1 MIFKFQLLRCLC
13 VLLGCLLAA
22 PAYAGTF
29 DAAQL
34 GLIWGFPFA
43 AMLLSIALGP
53 ILLEHFWHRHYG
65 KVAVFWGLA
74 FLLPFIFTYGAHA
87 AISQIVHVVF
97 AEYLPF
103 IILLTALFTT
113 AGGVCVRGNL
123 HGRPALNL
131 GMLTLGTVLAGIMGT
146 TGAAMLLIRPLIR
159 ANDNRKHTTHILVF
173 FIFLVANVG
182 GAFTP
187 LGDPPLFLGFLNG
200 VDFFWPL
207 TRLWSHTLF
216 LALSLLILFYLLD
229 LYYFHQ
235 REEEQPAYLDP
246 SPDSAIWI
254 EGKLNFIILG
264 AIIALVLL
272 SGFWQPDIYWTIE
285 GTVVALQN
293 LVRDGGL
300 ILLTLISLKITPQSA
315 RAGNEFSWEPMLEVA
330 KLFAGIFVTIIPVIA
345 MLKAGHQGP
354 FAPLIG
360 LLYDLNG
367 VASTKIFFW
376 LTGVLSAFLDNAPTY
391 LVFFNL
397 AGGDAVSLMSQQA
410 PTLIAI
416 STASVFM
423 GALTYVGNA
432 PNLMVRAI
440 ASHRGL
446 KMPGFFGYMVW
457 SIGILLPLLALLSY
471 FLI

>member
-1 MIFKFQLLRCLC
+1 MIFKFQLFRCLC
-13 VLLGCLLAA
+13 ALLAFFSVA

-29 DAAQL
+29 DGAQL
-34 GLIWGFPFA
+34 SVIWGFPFA

-53 ILLEHFWHRHYG
+53 LLIEHFWHRHYG
-65 KVAVFWGLA
+65 KVAIFWGLA
-74 FLLPFIFTYGAHA
+74 FLLPFIFAYGVHA
-87 AISQIVHVVF
+87 AISEIVHVVF

-113 AGGVCVRGNL
+113 AGGVCVHGNL

-131 GMLTLGTVLAGIMGT
+131 GILTLGTVLAGIMGT

-159 ANDNRKHTTHILVF
+159 ANDNRRHTTHILVF

-182 GAFTP
+182 GASSP

-207 TRLWSHTLF
+207 THLWLHTLF
-216 LALSLLILFYLLD
+216 LAISLLIIFYLLD
-229 LYYFHQ
+229 LYFFHK
-235 REEEQPAYLDP
+235 REEEKPAYLDP
-246 SPDSAIWI
+246 SPDSTIWI
-254 EGKLNFIILG
+254 EGKWNFMILG
-264 AIIALVLL
+264 GMIFLVLL
-272 SGFWQPDIYWTIE
+272 SGFWKPNVYWTIQ

-293 LVRDGGL
+293 VVRDVGL
-300 ILLTLISLKITPQSA
+300 VLLTLLSLKITPKNA

-354 FAPLIG
+354 FAPLLG
-360 LLYDLNG
+360 LLYDSNG
-367 VASTKIFFW
+367 EASTKLFFW

-397 AGGDAVSLMSQQA
+397 AGGDAVILMTKQA
-410 PTLIAI
+410 PILIAI

-440 ASHRGL
+440 ASHRGV

-457 SIGILLPLLALLSY
+457 SVGILGPLLMLLSY
-471 FLI
+471 WFI

>member
-1 MIFKFQLLRCLC
+1 
-13 VLLGCLLAA
+13 
-22 PAYAGTF
+22 
-29 DAAQL
+29 
-34 GLIWGFPFA
+34 
-43 AMLLSIALGP
+43 
-53 ILLEHFWHRHYG
+53 
-65 KVAVFWGLA
+65 LA
-74 FLLPFIFTYGAHA
+74 F
-87 AISQIVHVVF
+87 
-97 AEYLPF
+97 
-103 IILLTALFTT
+103 
-113 AGGVCVRGNL
+113 
-123 HGRPALNL
+123 
-131 GMLTLGTVLAGIMGT
+131 
-146 TGAAMLLIRPLIR
+146 
-159 ANDNRKHTTHILVF
+159 
-173 FIFLVANVG
+173 
-182 GAFTP
+182 
-187 LGDPPLFLGFLNG
+187 
-200 VDFFWPL
+200 
-207 TRLWSHTLF
+207 
-216 LALSLLILFYLLD
+216 SLLILFYLLD

-272 SGFWQPDIYWTIE
+272 SGFWRPDIYWTIE
-285 GTVVALQN
+285 GTVVSLQN

-300 ILLTLISLKITPQSA
+300 ILLTLISLKITPKSA
-315 RAGNEFSWEPMLEVA
+315 RVGNEFSWEPMLEVA
-330 KLFAGIFVTIIPVIA
+330 KLFAGIFMTIIPVIA

-397 AGGDAVSLMSQQA
+397 AGGDAVSLMSKQA

-446 KMPGFFGYMVW
+446 KMPGFFAYMVW

-471 FLI
+471 LLI